1 MRRDEG
7 TRRHEEIR
15 LLMERT
21 SDDLEQAAAA
31 MSEIGHAE
39 DSVHRQSVEDAALD
53 ALRAMREGQDALY
66 RGAQTLALALN
77 DRGTPI
83 AHVARALGV
92 SRGTILNWRAQEK
105 QR

>member
-1 MRRDEG
+1 M
-7 TRRHEEIR
+7 R

-21 SDDLEQAAAA
+21 GDDIEQAAAA

-39 DSVHRQSVEDAALD
+39 DSVHRQTVEDAALD
-53 ALRAMREGQDALY
+53 ALRAMREGQEALY
-66 RGAQTLALALN
+66 RSAQTLALALN

-92 SRGTILNWRAQEK
+92 SRGTILNWRAQQGE
-105 QR
+105 Q